1 MVFQDGA
8 SYRTWVPTVLDN
20 LIARGDMPVTVAI
33 FVQPGLFAGGR
44 SNRSAEYDTLS
55 DTYARFLLEEILPH
69 VETTVSLR
77 HDAAGRAIVGASSGG
92 ICAFTVAWERPEAFG
107 KVVSWIGSFTNIA
120 SGPSLRAGGHNY
132 QALVRKT
139 PKKPLRIFLQDGS
152 NDLDNVHGNWPLANQ
167 TLAGSLAYAGYDYRF
182 EYGRGFH
189 NHRHGRA
196 IFPDTLRWL
205 WRDWR

>member
-1 MVFQDGA
+1 
-8 SYRTWVPTVLDN
+8 
-20 LIARGDMPVTVAI
+20 
-33 FVQPGLFAGGR
+33 
-44 SNRSAEYDTLS
+44 
-55 DTYARFLLEEILPH
+55 
-69 VETTVSLR
+69 
-77 HDAAGRAIVGASSGG
+77 
-92 ICAFTVAWERPEAFG
+92 
-107 KVVSWIGSFTNIA
+107 VSWIGSFTNIA

-205 WRDWR
+205 WRDWRH